1 MTALTFRNNNTTG
14 FGILDEVLN
23 GWGDIYRSPV
33 ARVTQ
38 DRHEPKVKNNDSN
51 YEIVLTSPGLEK
63 KDFRIS
69 VEKSLLM
76 ISYDVTDQDNR
87 YAYETK
93 YSKKYELP
101 NDCDTENITA
111 AYKNGILVVSVP
123 KTPATQPRQIK
134 IK

>member
-1 MTALTFRNNNTTG
+1 MTALTFRNNNTIG
-14 FGILDEVLN
+14 FGILDEVLS
-23 GWGDIYRSPV
+23 GWGQTYLAPTTRT
-33 ARVTQ
+33 TQ
-38 DRHEPKVKNNDSN
+38 DRHDPKVKNNDTN

-63 KDFRIS
+63 KDFSIS
-69 VEKSLLM
+69 VEKSVLR
-76 ISYDVTDQDNR
+76 ISYDVSDQTNR
-87 YAYETK
+87 HAYETK

-111 AYKNGILVVSVP
+111 AYKNGILMVSVP